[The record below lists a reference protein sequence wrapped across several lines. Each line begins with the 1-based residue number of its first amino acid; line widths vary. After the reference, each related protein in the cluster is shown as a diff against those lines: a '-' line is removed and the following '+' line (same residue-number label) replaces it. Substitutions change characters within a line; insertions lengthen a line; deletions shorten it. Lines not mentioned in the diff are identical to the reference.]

1 MRRDDCPCKGCEN
14 RKIGCHA
21 DCKSYLVWSQE
32 MHEQF
37 EQANKERR
45 KENDLRAHI
54 RNTQE
59 SLRREHHKRR
69 P

>member
-1 MRRDDCPCKGCEN
+1 MSPCKNCN
-14 RKIGCHA
+14 KRSLGCHA
-21 DCKSYLVWSQE
+21 TCNDYIKWSEEMQE
-32 MHEQF
+32 QR

-59 SLRREHHKRR
+59 SLYREHHKRR